1 MNIVD
6 DYVTRIEEACGEE
19 KSIIV
24 TFKYNKKDEAI
35 KRILGK
41 ARKEQSL
48 SNIILELTFKGVS
61 LRLYVTG
68 KAIFRNL
75 KSKEE
80 AQAILTEL
88 LA

>member
-6 DYVTRIEEACGEE
+6 DYVARIEEACGEE
-19 KSIIV
+19 KSIII
-24 TFKYNKKDEAI
+24 TFKYDKKDEAI
-35 KRILGK
+35 KKILGK
-41 ARKEQSL
+41 AQKEQSL

>member
-6 DYVTRIEEACGEE
+6 DYVARIEEACGEE
-19 KSIIV
+19 KSIII
-24 TFKYNKKDEAI
+24 TFKYDKKDEAI

-41 ARKEQSL
+41 AQKEQSL

>member
-1 MNIVD
+1 MGSVG
-6 DYVTRIEEACGEE
+6 DYVARIEEACGEE
-19 KSIIV
+19 KSVIV
-24 TFKYNKKDEAI
+24 TFKYDKKDEAI
-35 KRILGK
+35 KKILAK
-41 ARKEQSL
+41 TEKQQSL
-48 SNIILELTFKGVS
+48 SSIILELTFKGVS

-80 AQAILTEL
+80 AQVLLSEL